1 MSFIPSTQS
10 ELAVSNLA
18 ETIENISDVC
28 RFGATT
34 PVWLGSQVD
43 SIAET
48 LDSYALAGG
57 DPSELSQSVRACEV
71 MVYAVLRLLDSGYHL
86 KPFVDEDWFFDRMES
101 LVSAVNE
108 VTETLGEPCYGA
120 SLCAD
125 WNYFQVQCEIED
137 DCF

>member
-10 ELAVSNLA
+10 ELAVSKIIDSLG
-18 ETIENISDVC
+18 NISTVC
-28 RFGATT
+28 NFGAAT

-43 SIAET
+43 AITEA
-48 LDSYALAGG
+48 LDSYADAGG
-57 DPSELSQSVRACEV
+57 DPSELSLSVRACEV

-86 KPFVDEDWFFDRMES
+86 KPFVDEVWFFDRMEA

-108 VTETLGEPCYGA
+108 ITETLGEPCYGA
-120 SLCAD
+120 SLCVD
-125 WNYFQVQCEIED
+125 WNYFQVQSEIET